1 MKMCYASESRQSHN
15 FFCCNIIFRKDAWA
29 IYTIQSVLIVGRLKN
44 RTKGLR
50 SVWNF
55 LFNVKYSN
63 LSFIMSKPTRKRKK
77 VLKKKGNK
85 IKLLSLNV
93 LEVPMNYKI
102 MTVNEV
108 IVILMMMEI
117 MIVITVVVGHL

>member
-1 MKMCYASESRQSHN
+1 MP
-15 FFCCNIIFRKDAWA
+15 
-29 IYTIQSVLIVGRLKN
+29 
-44 RTKGLR
+44 
-50 SVWNF
+50 
-55 LFNVKYSN
+55 
-63 LSFIMSKPTRKRKK
+63 KPTRKRK

-93 LEVPMNYKI
+93 LEVPMNYKV

-117 MIVITVVVGHL
+117 MIVITVVVDHL